1 MFLPTDLAISTL
13 VKKLIFAVESKQ
25 SRQRCIKLSAE
36 RKNECSALSQTSL
49 STALLK
55 RDARVGYNE
64 GF

>member
-13 VKKLIFAVESKQ
+13 VKKLLFAVESKQ
-25 SRQRCIKLSAE
+25 SRQRCKE
-36 RKNECSALSQTSL
+36 NKCSALSQTSL

-55 RDARVGYNE
+55 MDARVGYNE

>member
-13 VKKLIFAVESKQ
+13 VKKLLFAVESEQ
-25 SRQRCIKLSAE
+25 SRQRCIKVSN
-36 RKNECSALSQTSL
+36 KCSALSQTSL

-55 RDARVGYNE
+55 MDARVGYNE